1 MNILIMAEDTEV
13 RNEFHLSVENQQP
26 QSAVKIQIALK
37 SKDKTEEDLLKD
49 GKALFDFAVK
59 STNDQNK
66 KLAK

>member
-1 MNILIMAEDTEV
+1 MTEDTEV

-37 SKDKTEEDLLKD
+37 SKDKTEEELLKD
-49 GKALFDFAVK
+49 GKELFDFAVK

>member
-37 SKDKTEEDLLKD
+37 SKEKTEEELLKD
-49 GKALFDFAVK
+49 GKELFDFAVK

>member
-37 SKDKTEEDLLKD
+37 SKDKTEEELLKD
-49 GKALFDFAVK
+49 GKEL
-59 STNDQNK
+59 
-66 KLAK
+66 